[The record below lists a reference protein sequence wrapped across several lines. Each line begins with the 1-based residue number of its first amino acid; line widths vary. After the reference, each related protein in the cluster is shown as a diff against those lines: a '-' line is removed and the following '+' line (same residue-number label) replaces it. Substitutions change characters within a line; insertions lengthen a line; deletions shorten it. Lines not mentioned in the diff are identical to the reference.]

1 MRDNIPY
8 RLSIRKSDRS
18 EYERLQ
24 EKDSP
29 LRDRANK
36 DLFMMAMI
44 TGFCENNKVKLD
56 ARDGFIFDHYLTP
69 KDLTVMKAIAIAES
83 DSLSILLD
91 KRQVYSIAEEYATG
105 GILLLKNEI
114 FGGDYGSYAKR
125 LESKII
131 EKHREIFESSPCSEK
146 KSDS

>member
-1 MRDNIPY
+1 MRDNIPF

-18 EYERLQ
+18 EYERLK

-29 LRDRANK
+29 LRDRVNK
-36 DLFMMAMI
+36 DLFMMTMI

-56 ARDGFIFDHYLTP
+56 ARDGFIFDNYLTP
-69 KDLTVMKAIAIAES
+69 RDLTIMKAIAIAEL

-91 KRQVYSIAEEYATG
+91 KKQVYSIAEEYAAG
-105 GILLLKNEI
+105 GILLLKNDI
-114 FGGDYGSYAKR
+114 FGGEYGSYAKR

-131 EKHREIFESSPCSEK
+131 EKHRELFESSPCLAK
-146 KSDS
+146 KSVF